1 LSTRSAVTFYPVGG
15 VVINNT
21 KRSQWP
27 YVITV
32 LIVWTLMLGTLA
44 ISASHIIETAQKLG
58 LHDWQAYTTPALVL
72 VDVIAVVDKLG
83 RLDRFA
89 EATRRSSFK
98 LMVFG
103 GALSLACNVY
113 AGNNHGERA
122 YGVLLVAAFLLLEN
136 HATKLKLAPAD
147 HPVPHAPAAAPTSPG
162 MPPLTVE
169 ASEALAYRQAA
180 AELRRT
186 SRVAGMNGK
195 V

>member
-1 LSTRSAVTFYPVGG
+1 MNTST
-15 VVINNT
+15 
-21 KRSQWP
+21 KHSQWP
-27 YVITV
+27 YVVTV

-44 ISASHIIETAQKLG
+44 ISASHIIETVQKLG
-58 LHDWQAYTTPALVL
+58 LHDWHAYTTPALV
-72 VDVIAVVDKLG
+72 DVIAVVGKLG

-103 GALSLACNVY
+103 GALALACNVY

-136 HATKLKLAPAD
+136 HATKLRLAPAD

-162 MPPLTVE
+162 MPPLTIE
-169 ASEALAYRQAA
+169 APEALAYRQAA

-186 SRVAGMNGK
+186 SKLRALNVG
-195 V
+195 